1 MTPEREGFAQDRGS
15 VSGAVQAMGG
25 IRFKL
30 SDAAELGVGYKFLGS
45 WPSNVDFLGTHSASV
60 TFVLRF

>member
-1 MTPEREGFAQDRGS
+1 
-15 VSGAVQAMGG
+15 MGG

-30 SDAAELGVGYKFLGS
+30 SEAAELGVGYKFLGS

-60 TFVLRF
+60 WLETLICANKR